1 MNYIS
6 SSFLFFIQ
14 RVVVNVNI
22 NPFSAKLIF
31 GRKKKKKFYELL

>member
-22 NPFSAKLIF
+22 NPFSVKLIF
-31 GRKKKKKFYELL
+31 GEKKKKVL